1 MFPVREDMLRVM
13 PELIWGGSGVLLML
27 FQPFVRNR
35 HFFTFLALVGS
46 LLGTLGAM
54 WPAALG
60 GTAFGGIIQADA
72 FSFFFHLLIGLVVFL
87 VVLAA
92 GPYLE
97 RERLAFPEFFA
108 LTLFAAAGM
117 GILASAQ
124 ELVTAF
130 IGLELS
136 SISSYV
142 LAGYRRESLKSSE
155 SSLKYF
161 LLGSF
166 ATAFF
171 LYGIA
176 LVYGATGTTNL
187 SGMAEAGVSNN
198 LLKLGFSLILIGL
211 GFKVAVA
218 PFQIWTPDVYE
229 GAPTPVTALFSAGP
243 KAAAFALLLRIFAG
257 VPAATQFPVT
267 ALFSA
272 GPKAAAFALLLRI
285 FAGVPAA
292 TQFWFWA
299 FWVLAVLTM
308 FAGNLGALVQTNVK
322 RMLAYSSI
330 AHAGYILVAFASVT
344 FLAQEGAAAAAPAYA
359 AILFYL
365 LSYSLVKLGAF
376 TIVSQFGGEGEKH
389 LSLDDYAGLGQRQPF
404 AAAALAL
411 FLLSLLGLP
420 VTAGFFGKFYIF
432 KAAVNS
438 HLIWLAILMA
448 VNSVIGAYYYLRVI
462 VVMYMREP
470 SAETAASAPMRFPL
484 TVNLVLTIAAVG
496 TIYFGLFPNQVL
508 NFVLQSNL
516 LGH

>member
-1 MFPVREDMLRVM
+1 MFPVREDLLRVM
-13 PELIWGGSGVLLML
+13 PELIWCGFGLLVML

-35 HFFTFLALVGS
+35 HFFTFLALLGS
-46 LLGTLGAM
+46 LLGTLAAM
-54 WPAALG
+54 VPAARG
-60 GTAFGGIIQADA
+60 GTAFGGLVQADS

-108 LTLFAAAGM
+108 LTFFATAGM

-124 ELVTAF
+124 ELITAF

-142 LAGYRRESLKSSE
+142 LAGYRRDSLKSSE

-176 LVYGATGTTNL
+176 LVYGATGTTVL
-187 SGMAEAGVSNN
+187 SSMADTGTSSN

-211 GFKVAVA
+211 GFKVAAA

-243 KAAAFALLLRIFAG
+243 KAAAFALLLRIFAT
-257 VPAATQFPVT
+257 VPAATH
-267 ALFSA
+267 
-272 GPKAAAFALLLRI
+272 
-285 FAGVPAA
+285 
-292 TQFWFWA
+292 FWFWA
-299 FWVLAVLTM
+299 FWILAVLTM

-322 RMLAYSSI
+322 RLLAYSSI
-330 AHAGYILVAFASVT
+330 AHAGYILVAFAAVT
-344 FLAQEGAAAAAPAYA
+344 SMAKGGRSEAAAAYA
-359 AILFYL
+359 AVLFYL
-365 LSYSLVKLGAF
+365 LGYALVKLGAF
-376 TIVSQFGGEGEKH
+376 TIVSQLGGAGEKN
-389 LSLDDYAGLGQRQPF
+389 LSLDDYAGLSQRQPVV
-404 AAAALAL
+404 AAMLSIY
-411 FLLSLLGLP
+411 LLSLLGLP

-438 HLIWLAILMA
+438 HLLWLAVLMA
-448 VNSVIGAYYYLRVI
+448 INSIIGAYYYLRVI
-462 VVMYMREP
+462 VVMYMRES
-470 SAETAASAPMRFPL
+470 SAEAKSAAPVGFPL
-484 TVNLVLTIAAVG
+484 TVNFVLAFTVVG
-496 TIYFGLFPNQVL
+496 TLYFGLFPNRVL
-508 NFVLQSNL
+508 NFILQPAL
-516 LGH
+516 FGR